1 MAWNTEEQ
9 EGIGVHFLKKYYLLA
24 PGPTP
29 VPHEVLL
36 EGARETIHHRTPQ
49 FIEFNRETMEKAK
62 YLFQT
67 KNRVYTFVSSG
78 TGAMEAAVA
87 NLLSPGDKVL
97 VVVAGKFGERWYEI
111 LKSFGMDVVAL
122 ELEWGE
128 AVSPDSIEKAL
139 EENPDVKAVFTTH
152 SETST
157 GTVIDLE
164 GIAKVVRD
172 TDKILV
178 TDAVSSL
185 LAEPLKMDE
194 WGVDVVVSGSQKGVM
209 LPPGISFIVL
219 SEKAWKFVESSK
231 SPRYYFD
238 LREYAKKYPEN
249 PYTPAVNTI
258 YMLRKALDMIE
269 REGIENIWERHRLL
283 GEATRRGVKA
293 LGLELLSKRPGNV
306 VTAVKV
312 PEGIDGGKIT
322 KIMRDK
328 YGVTIAG
335 GQAHLKGKI
344 IRISHLGYL
353 SPFDTLTAFSALELT
368 LKELGYDFEIGAS
381 LKVVQEYLSENI

>member
-1 MAWNTEEQ
+1 M
-9 EGIGVHFLKKYYLLA
+9 HFLKKYYLIA

-36 EGARETIHHRTPQ
+36 EGAKETIHHRTPQ
-49 FIEFNRETMEKAK
+49 FIKLMEETMEAAK

-67 KNRVYTFVSSG
+67 SGQVFAFVSSG
-78 TGAMEAAVA
+78 TGAMEAAVQ
-87 NLLSPGDKVL
+87 NLLSPGDKAI
-97 VVVAGKFGERWYEI
+97 VVVAGKFGERWLEI
-111 LKSFGMDVVAL
+111 LKAFGINAV
-122 ELEWGE
+122 EINLEWGE
-128 AVSPDSIEKAL
+128 AVSPEMVKEAL
-139 EENPDVKAVFTTH
+139 EKNPDAKAVFTTH

-164 GIAKVVRD
+164 GIAKVVKKSD
-172 TDKILV
+172 AVLV

-209 LPPGISFIVL
+209 LPPGLGFIAIG
-219 SEKAWKFVESSK
+219 SDKAWKLIEESK

-238 LREYAKKYPEN
+238 IRAYKKKYPEN
-249 PYTPAVNTI
+249 PYTPAVNMI
-258 YMLRKALDMIE
+258 YMLKKAIEMIKE
-269 REGIENIWERHRLL
+269 ETIEKVWERHALL

-293 LGLELLSKRPGNV
+293 LGLELFSKRPGNV

-312 PEGIDGGKIT
+312 PEGVDGGKIT

-368 LKELGYDFEIGAS
+368 LKELGYEFEMGAS
-381 LKVVQEYLSENI
+381 LKAIQEYLSESI

>member
-1 MAWNTEEQ
+1 MLM
-9 EGIGVHFLKKYYLLA
+9 HFMKKYYLIA

-36 EGARETIHHRTPQ
+36 EGAKEVLHHRTPQ
-49 FIEFNRETMEKAK
+49 FINLMKETMEGAK

-67 KNRVYTFVSSG
+67 SGEVYAFVSSG
-78 TGAMEAAVA
+78 TGAMEAAVQ

-97 VVVAGKFGERWYEI
+97 VVVAGKFGERWLDI
-111 LKSFGMDVVAL
+111 LTAFGMNPVKL

-128 AVSPDSIEKAL
+128 AVSPDQIREAL
-139 EENPDVKAVFTTH
+139 EKNPDVKAVFTTH

-164 GIAKVVRD
+164 GIAKVVRE
-172 TDKILV
+172 TDSVLV

-209 LPPGISFIVL
+209 LPPGLGFIAIG
-219 SEKAWKFVESSK
+219 SEKAWKLVENSK
-231 SPRYYFD
+231 SPKYYFD
-238 LREYAKKYPEN
+238 LKAYKKKYPEN
-249 PYTPAVNTI
+249 PYTPAVNMI
-258 YMLRKALDMIE
+258 YMLKKAVEMIKE
-269 REGIENIWERHRLL
+269 ETLEKVWERHALL
-283 GEATRRGVKA
+283 GEATRRAVKA
-293 LGLELLSKRPGNV
+293 LGFEFLSKRPGNV
-306 VTAVKV
+306 VTAVKL
-312 PEGIDGGKIT
+312 PPDIDGNKLT

-368 LKELGYDFEIGAS
+368 LKELGYKFEMGAS
-381 LKVVQEYLSENI
+381 LKTIQEYFAEKI

>member
-1 MAWNTEEQ
+1 M
-9 EGIGVHFLKKYYLLA
+9 HFLKKHYLIA

-29 VPHEVLL
+29 VPHDVLL
-36 EGARETIHHRTPQ
+36 EGAKETIHHRTPQ
-49 FIEFNRETMEKAK
+49 FIEFNEKTMDMAK

-67 KNRVYTFVSSG
+67 QNRIYTFVSSG

-87 NLLSPGDKVL
+87 NLLSPGDKAL

-111 LKSFGMDVVAL
+111 LKSFNVETVTI

-128 AVSPDSIEKAL
+128 AVSPDMVEKAL
-139 EENPDVKAVFTTH
+139 RENPDVKAVFTTH

-157 GTVIDLE
+157 GTVMDLE
-164 GIAKVVRD
+164 GVAKVVRE

-209 LPPGISFIVL
+209 LPPGIAFIVL
-219 SEKAWKFVESSK
+219 SEKAWKMVESSR

-249 PYTPAVNTI
+249 PYTPAVNTM
-258 YMLRKALDMIE
+258 YMLRKAIE
-269 REGIENIWERHRLL
+269 IIMEEGIENVWERHRLL
-283 GEATRRGVKA
+283 GEATRVGVRA
-293 LGLELLSKRPGNV
+293 LGMELFSKRPGNV
-306 VTAVKV
+306 VTAVRV
-312 PEGIDGGKIT
+312 PEGVDGKKLT

-353 SPFDTLTAFSALELT
+353 SPFDTITAFSALELT
-368 LKELGYDFEIGAS
+368 LKDLGYEFELGAS
-381 LKVVQEYLSENI
+381 LKAIQEYFHENI

>member
-1 MAWNTEEQ
+1 M
-9 EGIGVHFLKKYYLLA
+9 HFMKKYYLVA

-29 VPHEVLL
+29 VPYDVLL
-36 EGARETIHHRTPQ
+36 EGAKEVLHHRTPQ
-49 FIEFNRETMEKAK
+49 FINLMEETMEGTK

-67 KNRVYTFVSSG
+67 SGQVYAFVSSG
-78 TGAMEAAVA
+78 TGAMEAAVE
-87 NLLSPGDKVL
+87 NLLSPGDRVI
-97 VVVAGKFGERWYEI
+97 VVVAGKFGERWLDI
-111 LKSFGMDVVAL
+111 LKAFGMKPITL

-128 AVSPDSIEKAL
+128 AVSPEQIKDAL
-139 EENPDVKAVFTTH
+139 EKNPDVKAVFTTH

-164 GIAKVVRD
+164 GIAKVVKEAG
-172 TDKILV
+172 TVLV

-209 LPPGISFIVL
+209 LPPGLGFIAVG
-219 SEKAWKFVESSK
+219 SEKAWKLIEESK
-231 SPRYYFD
+231 SPKYYFD
-238 LREYAKKYPEN
+238 LKAYRGKYPEN
-249 PYTPAVNTI
+249 PYTPAVNMV
-258 YMLRKALDMIE
+258 YMLKKSVEMIKE
-269 REGIENIWERHRLL
+269 ETIEKVWERHAFL
-283 GEATRRGVKA
+283 GEATRRAVKS

-306 VTAVKV
+306 VTAVKL
-312 PEGIDGGKIT
+312 PPSIDGNKLT

-344 IRISHLGYL
+344 IRIAHLGYL
-353 SPFDTLTAFSALELT
+353 SPFDTLAVFSSLELA
-368 LKELGYDFEIGAS
+368 LKELGYKFELGAS
-381 LKVVQEYLSENI
+381 LKTLQEYFSENT